1 MGNVNG
7 NDIIFRKKRKK
18 NIVKNLKPK
27 KINIKILLSIVYS
40 EKI

>member
-1 MGNVNG
+1 MGMTLSLE
-7 NDIIFRKKRKK
+7 KKEKK
-18 NIVKNLKPK
+18 NIVKNLKQK